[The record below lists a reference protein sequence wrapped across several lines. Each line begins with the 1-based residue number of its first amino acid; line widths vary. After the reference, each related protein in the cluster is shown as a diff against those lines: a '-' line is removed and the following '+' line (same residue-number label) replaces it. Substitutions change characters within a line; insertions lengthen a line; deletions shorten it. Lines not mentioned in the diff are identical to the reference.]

1 MSDSTAPDI
10 RFEDVSTSL
19 GGQIV
24 HQRLRADLP
33 AGEITVLMGPSGG
46 GKTTLV
52 RHLVGLLP
60 PDSGRVVVGG
70 RSVWDLN
77 PKQLTALR
85 AGMGVLLGGST
96 LYGTSV
102 FGSLTVY
109 DNIAVPLRLRG
120 SSEESVD
127 ATVSWW
133 LWTLGL
139 DAVAGLLPE
148 QLPARMR
155 RRVALGAAMAGEK
168 PLVIL
173 DDVDLGLDSTT
184 TARAVAA
191 ILSSQ
196 RRSGATMVVTT
207 HDIGLAKALDGRLA
221 VLVNGRIV
229 ANGPARELLAGVDDA
244 EEFDRRFHVLDWL
257 GPPPP
262 ETGRVGRRRELT
274 FDPQLVVAAVILLAV
289 VLAVVLALRTAGL
302 GFTP

>member
-70 RSVWDLN
+70 RSVWDLD

-96 LYGTSV
+96 LYETSV

-120 SSEESVD
+120 AGEESVD

-133 LWTLGL
+133 LRTLGL
-139 DAVAGLLPE
+139 DAVADWLPE

-184 TARAVAA
+184 RARAVEA
-191 ILSSQ
+191 ILGSQ

-207 HDIGLAKALDGRLA
+207 HDIELARALDGRLA
-221 VLVNGRIV
+221 VLANGRIV

-257 GPPPP
+257 GPPLP
-262 ETGRVGRRRELT
+262 ETGRAERRRELT

-302 GFTP
+302 GFTH